1 METPPDVLMLS
12 VSGLRGTF
20 GGSLTPEVIARYAV
34 AFASYLRSRS
44 ASTGKPQKDRPHVV
58 VANDGRIGAAAVK
71 AIAIPA
77 LNLAGC
83 DTADLGVAATPTV
96 GLVADV
102 IGAHGALQITAS
114 HNPQQWCGIKTII
127 RSPKAKKGLPN
138 ASAPDKTTA
147 NEIVGIYR
155 DGPAKT
161 LPWDKI
167 GANFQLFQV
176 DASHALRVLTTL
188 DTFGISKQINKK
200 KYNVI
205 IDDACA
211 SGRMLA
217 PSMLNELDC
226 KVERLYQQADGI
238 FPHAPEPTREN
249 LSALCKRVRTQKA
262 HIGLAQDPDAD
273 RLALVDDTGTYIG
286 EEYTLVLCAMA
297 LAELGVLKKGVVV
310 PVNLSTS
317 RMIEDVATTHG
328 FHVIRTPVGE
338 ANVVAAM
345 KANKSPLGGEG
356 NGGVIWPQITYIR
369 DSLGAMALVLAL
381 MAHRKQTL
389 SKIVKEIPPYAII
402 KRKVDLTPA
411 IKPADV
417 LDKVAAKW
425 AHNKPDRADG
435 VWVPFHA
442 KRAWMHVRASNTEP
456 IIRLIAEAPTPEQAE
471 GLLDEAAQLIG

>member
-1 METPPDVLMLS
+1 METPADVLMLS

-34 AFASYLRSRS
+34 AFASYLRSRA
-44 ASTGKPQKDRPHVV
+44 ASTGKPRKGRPQVV
-58 VANDGRIGAAAVK
+58 VACDGRVGAEAVK
-71 AIAIPA
+71 GITISA

-83 DTADLGVAATPTV
+83 DTGDLGVAATPTV
-96 GLVADV
+96 GLVVDFL
-102 IGAHGALQITAS
+102 GSDGALQITAS
-114 HNPQQWCGIKTII
+114 HNPQQWCGLKTII

-147 NEIVGIYR
+147 NEIATIYR
-155 DGPAKT
+155 DGPGKGQ
-161 LPWDKI
+161 PWDKI
-167 GANFQLFQV
+167 GTNYLLTDLDV
-176 DASHALRVLTTL
+176 SHAMHVLKVFNTL
-188 DTFGISKQINKK
+188 GINKQIKK
-200 KYNVI
+200 QKYKVI
-205 IDDACA
+205 IDDVCA
-211 SGRMLA
+211 TGKMLA
-217 PSMLNELDC
+217 PSTLNELNC

-238 FPHAPEPTREN
+238 FPHPPEPTQTN
-249 LSALCKRVRTQKA
+249 LTALCKRVRKQRA
-262 HIGLAQDPDAD
+262 HLGLAQDPDAD

-286 EEYTLVLCAMA
+286 EEYTLVLSAMA
-297 LAELGVLKKGVVV
+297 LAELGMLKKGSVV

-328 FHVIRTPVGE
+328 FHVVRTPVGE

-389 SKIVKEIPPYAII
+389 SAIVKQIPPYAII
-402 KRKVDLTPA
+402 KRKIDLTPA

-442 KRAWMHVRASNTEP
+442 ERAWMHVRASNTEP

-471 GLLDEAAQLIG
+471 GLLEEAAKLIG

>member
-1 METPPDVLMLS
+1 MQTPADVLMLS

-44 ASTGKPQKDRPHVV
+44 ASSGKPQKDRPHVV

-114 HNPQQWCGIKTII
+114 HNPQQWCGLKTII

-147 NEIVGIYR
+147 NEIATIYR
-155 DGPAKT
+155 DAPGKGQ
-161 LPWDKI
+161 PWDKI
-167 GANFQLFQV
+167 GTNYLLTDLDV
-176 DASHALRVLTTL
+176 SHPMRVLKTFDTL
-188 DTFGISKQINKK
+188 GINKQIRKQ
-200 KYNVI
+200 KYKVI

-211 SGRMLA
+211 SGERLA
-217 PSMLNELDC
+217 PNTLKELNC
-226 KVERLYQQADGI
+226 KVERLYKQADGI
-238 FPHAPEPTREN
+238 FPHPPEPTREN
-249 LSALCKRVRTQKA
+249 LSALCKRVRTQRA

-297 LAELGVLKKGVVV
+297 LAELGVLKKGSIV

-369 DSLGAMALVLAL
+369 DSLSAMALVLAL
-381 MAHRKQTL
+381 MAHRKQSL
-389 SKIVKEIPPYAII
+389 SAIVKQIPPYAII
-402 KRKVDLTPA
+402 KRKIDLTPA

-442 KRAWMHVRASNTEP
+442 ERAWMHVRASNTEP
-456 IIRLIAEAPTPEQAE
+456 IIRLIAEAPTPQQAN
-471 GLLDEAAQLIG
+471 GLLDEAAKLIG

>member
-1 METPPDVLMLS
+1 MQTPADVLMLS

-44 ASTGKPQKDRPHVV
+44 ASSGKPQKDRPHVV

-114 HNPQQWCGIKTII
+114 HNPQQWCGLKTII

-147 NEIVGIYR
+147 NEIATIYR
-155 DGPAKT
+155 DAPGKGQ
-161 LPWDKI
+161 PWDKI
-167 GANFQLFQV
+167 GTNYLLTDLDV
-176 DASHALRVLTTL
+176 SHPMRVLKTFDTL
-188 DTFGISKQINKK
+188 GINKQIRKQ
-200 KYNVI
+200 KYKVI

-211 SGRMLA
+211 SGERLA
-217 PSMLNELDC
+217 PNTLKELNC
-226 KVERLYQQADGI
+226 KVERLYKQADGI
-238 FPHAPEPTREN
+238 FPHPPEPTREN
-249 LSALCKRVRTQKA
+249 LSALCKRVRTQRA

-297 LAELGVLKKGVVV
+297 LAELGVLKKGSIV

-338 ANVVAAM
+338 ANVVAVM

-369 DSLGAMALVLAL
+369 DSLSAMALVLAL
-381 MAHRKQTL
+381 MAHRKQSL
-389 SKIVKEIPPYAII
+389 SAIVKQIPPYAII
-402 KRKVDLTPA
+402 KRKIDLTPA

-442 KRAWMHVRASNTEP
+442 ERAWMHVRASNTEP
-456 IIRLIAEAPTPEQAE
+456 IIRLIAEAPTPQQAN
-471 GLLDEAAQLIG
+471 GLLDEAAKLIG